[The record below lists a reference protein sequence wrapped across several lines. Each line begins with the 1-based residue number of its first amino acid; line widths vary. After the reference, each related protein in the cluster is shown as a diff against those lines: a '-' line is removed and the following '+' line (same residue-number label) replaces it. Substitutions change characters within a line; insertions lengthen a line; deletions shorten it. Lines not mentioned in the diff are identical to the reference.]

1 MLPSK
6 ITSLVYLPRAKGNGG
21 QGAWE
26 AGLGSRGMEGR
37 RGGTAARGINHVR
50 TYFMK
55 SETGGF
61 EISSLEISKTDF
73 NAPIT
78 RARGKTKRAEHSN
91 SQ

>member
-55 SETGGF
+55 SETGGLKF
-61 EISSLEISKTDF
+61 HEISSLEISKTDF
-73 NAPIT
+73 KAPIT
-78 RARGKTKRAEHSN
+78 VAVSAVSC
-91 SQ
+91 

>member
-1 MLPSK
+1 MNRYMLHAHVHDMCMCMHMHMLPSK

-55 SETGGF
+55 SETGGLKF
-61 EISSLEISKTDF
+61 HEIS
-73 NAPIT
+73 
-78 RARGKTKRAEHSN
+78 
-91 SQ
+91 